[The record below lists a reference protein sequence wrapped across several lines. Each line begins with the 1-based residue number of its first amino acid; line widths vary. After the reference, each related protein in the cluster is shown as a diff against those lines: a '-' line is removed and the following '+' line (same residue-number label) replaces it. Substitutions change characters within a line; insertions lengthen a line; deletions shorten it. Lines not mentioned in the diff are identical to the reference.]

1 MIHQLKIRNEYFDRV
16 LNDQKAFEVRIND
29 RDFQVGDKVQLR
41 EIEGV
46 DAGYT
51 GNEII
56 VKITYLLQNIDGI
69 INGYCVFGF
78 EKYNI

>member
-1 MIHQLKIRNEYFDRV
+1 MVHSLKIRKEYFNRV
-16 LNDQKAFEVRIND
+16 LNDQKTFEVRIND

-51 GNEII
+51 GNTID
-56 VKITYLLQNIDGI
+56 VKIIYLLQNVDGI

-78 EKYNI
+78 EKYSI